1 MRYRYVLG
9 FVLCIA
15 VSIAAVIFTV
25 VRTIDRNAEWA
36 HGGDRVTLAADLR
49 LTDEASYADTVA
61 ALGGPADQ
69 PAVDT
74 ADLVVEV
81 RWSGPNNRA
90 HDGYYEFVVLSRP
103 GGPTLL
109 PSDAWGAGDDVFGW
123 DGRYQALSE
132 HYPWLAGTK
141 DVSDGQGGVSNNSLS
156 TGVPAVAQ
164 ASVTIAL
171 AAGDLVS
178 NPGGLRRVVVG
189 VFYVRDGDVRWA
201 KQIPPAVDT

>member
-69 PAVDT
+69 QTADT
-74 ADLVVEV
+74 ADLVVRV

-90 HDGYYEFVVLSRP
+90 HDGYYEFVVLSRS
-103 GGPTLL
+103 GGPTLQ
-109 PSDAWGAGDDVFGW
+109 PSEGWIDGADVGGFGW
-123 DGRYQALSE
+123 GGSFDVLSE
-132 HYPWLAGTK
+132 HYPWLAGTRY
-141 DVSDGQGGVSNNSLS
+141 VPTSNGSVTNNPLA
-156 TGVPAVAQ
+156 TGVAAA
-164 ASVTIAL
+164 ASGSLTIAL
-171 AAGDLVS
+171 MADDLAGDPAALD
-178 NPGGLRRVVVG
+178 RVVVG
-189 VFYVRDGDVRWA
+189 VFYIRDAEVRW
-201 KQIPPAVDT
+201 